1 MTIIS
6 EEIARQLENSGAKYV
21 LVFSMFLENIKQACE
36 IYPGIEKIIVM
47 GDVGEGGPNIVP
59 FIEVPCVRV
68 NYCLQFGCK
77 MYIIYKLLK
86 IFLLN

>member
-1 MTIIS
+1 M
-6 EEIARQLENSGAKYV
+6 ENSGAKYV

-59 FIEVPCVRV
+59 FIEVRF
-68 NYCLQFGCK
+68 Q
-77 MYIIYKLLK
+77 
-86 IFLLN
+86 

>member
-59 FIEVPCVRV
+59 FIEVP
-68 NYCLQFGCK
+68 YE
-77 MYIIYKLLK
+77 LL
-86 IFLLN
+86 LTNRL

>member
-59 FIEVPCVRV
+59 FIEVPCE
-68 NYCLQFGCK
+68 
-77 MYIIYKLLK
+77 LLLT
-86 IFLLN
+86 IRL